1 MANNYQYDYINNIDG
16 YSLHNYTML
25 HRAMAHRLDLT
36 SVMSAPLHQLVSANS
51 DAIGCP
57 PELIFYPLLTST
69 AKFKGT
75 NASIKINS
83 EWQEP
88 AVDCECDL
96 LNIVEGK
103 R

>member
-1 MANNYQYDYINNIDG
+1 
-16 YSLHNYTML
+16 
-25 HRAMAHRLDLT
+25 MAHRLDLT
-36 SVMSAPLHQLVSANS
+36 SVMSAPLHQLVSANFN
-51 DAIGCP
+51 AIRCP
-57 PELIFYPLLTST
+57 PEFIFYPLLTST
-69 AKFKGT
+69 AAFMGT